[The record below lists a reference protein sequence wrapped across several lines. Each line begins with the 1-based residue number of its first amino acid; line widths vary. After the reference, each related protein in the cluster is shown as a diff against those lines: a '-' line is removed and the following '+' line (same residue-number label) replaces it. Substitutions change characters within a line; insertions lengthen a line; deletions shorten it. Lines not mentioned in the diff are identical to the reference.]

1 MQLNRPEA
9 SLQFARLDYYRKGNV
24 LMSSTQDR
32 LQKLVNEHLDLGAN
46 PDFDAQLAD
55 SGVSSVDAV
64 AFFKE
69 VNQTFNLS
77 LKAEECLQFKTLRL
91 LVNYIDANAG

>member
-1 MQLNRPEA
+1 
-9 SLQFARLDYYRKGNV
+9 
-24 LMSSTQDR
+24 MSSTEDR
-32 LQKLVNEHLDLGAN
+32 IKKLADQHLGLGSD

-69 VNQTFNLS
+69 VNSAFNLS
-77 LKAEECLQFKTLRL
+77 LQAEECLQFKTLRL
-91 LVNYIDANAG
+91 LANYIDANAG

>member
-1 MQLNRPEA
+1 
-9 SLQFARLDYYRKGNV
+9 
-24 LMSSTQDR
+24 MSSTENR
-32 LQKLVNEHLDLGAN
+32 LKELADQHLGLGSD

-69 VNQTFNLS
+69 INSGFS
-77 LKAEECLQFKTLRL
+77 LGLRAEECLQFKTLRL
-91 LVNYIDANAG
+91 LADYIDANTG

>member
-1 MQLNRPEA
+1 
-9 SLQFARLDYYRKGNV
+9 
-24 LMSSTQDR
+24 MSSTEDR
-32 LQKLVNEHLDLGAN
+32 LKKLADQHLGLGPD

-69 VNQTFNLS
+69 VNSAFSLS
-77 LKAEECLQFKTLRL
+77 LQAEECLQFKTLRL
-91 LVNYIDANAG
+91 LANYIDANSG